1 MTTIASYGSASIESL
16 CRVDPHVE
24 EYRGDTYRLER
35 REIATMT
42 NRRGYR
48 VVWCWEVLSG
58 AAQGIYGG
66 KCSDKREARKWARD
80 AIREWTKIRAEQQG

>member
-1 MTTIASYGSASIESL
+1 MTTIATFNGSIESL
-16 CRVDPHVE
+16 CRTEGNTE
-24 EYRGDTYRLER
+24 EYRGERYRLER

-58 AAQGIYGG
+58 PAEGIYGG
-66 KCSDKREARKWARD
+66 KCSDRREARKWARD
-80 AIREWTKIRAEQQG
+80 AIREWAKMAVEREQA